1 MLIESLGAGH
11 PIIFIHGWAMN
22 KDVFKPFF
30 EKLDRNKYQLLFF
43 DLPEMDENDAWENC
57 IIQIND
63 AIQDFNFDSFDLF
76 GWSLGGQ
83 VAIEICRL
91 NRKRVKKIILASST
105 PLFVN
110 NDEWE
115 FGLNEEIF
123 ENFAKSIMNDQK
135 KTLTNFFNLQL
146 LGQENKKTI
155 LNYLI
160 NCVATQGLN
169 INSLKFYL
177 SHMKNNNFLTIM
189 DNMNCDI
196 HLIAGDQDKIVP
208 IESQTYMQKNIRNVK
223 KTLFINKA
231 SHVPFLSHPEE
242 CATYLDDIYHE

>member
-1 MLIESLGAGH
+1 MLIESLGSGH

-30 EKLDRNKYQLLFF
+30 EKLDNNKYQLLFF
-43 DLPEMDENDAWENC
+43 DLPEMDENDAWEKC
-57 IIQIND
+57 INQIND
-63 AIQDFNFDSFDLF
+63 AIQDFNFDSFDIF

-91 NRKRVKKIILASST
+91 NRERVKKIILASST

-110 NDEWE
+110 NDVWE
-115 FGLNEEIF
+115 FGLTEEIF

-135 KTLTNFFNLQL
+135 KTLNNFFNLQL
-146 LGQENKKTI
+146 LGQENKKAI
-155 LNYLI
+155 LNYLT

-208 IESQTYMQKNIRNVK
+208 IESQTFMQKYIKNVK

-242 CATYLDDIYHE
+242 CATYLDDIYS

>member
-1 MLIESLGAGH
+1 MNMMPGTNASIRSVMRYMILIL
-11 PIIFIHGWAMN
+11 I
-22 KDVFKPFF
+22 
-30 EKLDRNKYQLLFF
+30 LLT
-43 DLPEMDENDAWENC
+43 
-57 IIQIND
+57 
-63 AIQDFNFDSFDLF
+63 LF

-83 VAIEICRL
+83 VAIEIYRL
-91 NRKRVKKIILASST
+91 NRERVKKIILASST
-105 PLFVN
+105 PIFVN

-123 ENFAKSIMNDQK
+123 EDFAKSIINDQK

-146 LGQENKKTI
+146 LGQVNKKAI

-169 INSLKFYL
+169 INSLKNYL

-189 DNMNCDI
+189 GNMNCDI

-208 IESQTYMQKNIRNVK
+208 IESQTIHAK
-223 KTLFINKA
+223 K
-231 SHVPFLSHPEE
+231 
-242 CATYLDDIYHE
+242 Y

>member
-1 MLIESLGAGH
+1 MLIESLGKGH

-30 EKLDRNKYQLLFF
+30 KKLDKNKYQLLFF

-57 IIQIND
+57 INQISD
-63 AIQDFNFDSFDLF
+63 TIQDFNFDSFDLF

-91 NRKRVKKIILASST
+91 NMTKVKKIILASST

-110 NDEWE
+110 NDFWK
-115 FGLNEEIF
+115 FGLNEVIF
-123 ENFAKSIMNDQK
+123 ENFAKSIMYDQK
-135 KTLTNFFNLQL
+135 KTLINFFNLQL

-155 LNYLI
+155 LKYLTNY
-160 NCVATQGLN
+160 VATQNLN

-177 SHMKNNNFLTIM
+177 SHMKNNNFLTFM
-189 DNMNCDI
+189 DNINCDI

-208 IESQTYMQKNIRNVK
+208 IESQTFMQKNIRNVK
-223 KTLFINKA
+223 TTLFINKA

-242 CATYLDDIYHE
+242 CATYLDDIYS

>member
-1 MLIESLGAGH
+1 MLIESLGVGH

-30 EKLDRNKYQLLFF
+30 EKLDKKKYQLLFF
-43 DLPEMDENDAWENC
+43 DLPEIDENDTWENC
-57 IIQIND
+57 INQISD

-83 VAIEICRL
+83 IAIEICRL
-91 NRKRVKKIILASST
+91 KREKVKKIILASST

-110 NDEWE
+110 NDFWE
-115 FGLNEEIF
+115 FGLKEEIF
-123 ENFAKSIMNDQK
+123 EDFAKSIMNDQK

-146 LGQENKKTI
+146 LGQENKKSI
-155 LNYLI
+155 LNYLT
-160 NCVATQGLN
+160 NCVATQNLN
-169 INSLKFYL
+169 VNSLKFYL
-177 SHMKNNNFLTIM
+177 SHMKKNNFLTFM
-189 DNMNCDI
+189 GNMNCDI

-208 IESQTYMQKNIRNVK
+208 IESQIFMKKNIRNVK

-242 CATYLDDIYHE
+242 CATYLDDIYS

>member
-1 MLIESLGAGH
+1 MLIESLGVGH

-30 EKLDRNKYQLLFF
+30 EKLDKNKYQLLFF

-83 VAIEICRL
+83 VATEICRL
-91 NRKRVKKIILASST
+91 NKERVNKIILASST

-110 NDEWE
+110 NDLWK

-123 ENFAKSIMNDQK
+123 ENFAKSIMSNQK

-146 LGQENKKTI
+146 LGQENKKVI
-155 LNYLI
+155 LNYLK

-208 IESQTYMQKNIRNVK
+208 IESQTFMQKNIMNVK

-242 CATYLDDIYHE
+242 CASYLDDIYS

>member
-1 MLIESLGAGH
+1 MLIESLGRGH

-30 EKLDRNKYQLLFF
+30 EKLDKNKYQLLFF
-43 DLPEMDENDAWENC
+43 DLPEMDENDAWEKC
-57 IIQIND
+57 INQIND
-63 AIQDFNFDSFDLF
+63 EIQNYNFDSYDLY

-83 VAIEICRL
+83 VGIEIYRL
-91 NRKRVKKIILASST
+91 NREKVKKIILASST

-110 NDEWE
+110 NDVWE
-115 FGLNEEIF
+115 FGLKEEIF

-146 LGQENKKTI
+146 LGQENKKAI
-155 LNYLI
+155 LNYLT
-160 NCVATQGLN
+160 NCVATQDLN

-208 IESQTYMQKNIRNVK
+208 IESQTFMQKKIMNVK
-223 KTLFINKA
+223 TTLFVKKA

-242 CATYLDDIYHE
+242 CATYLDDIYS

>member
-1 MLIESLGAGH
+1 MLIESLGRGH

-22 KDVFKPFF
+22 KDVFNPFF
-30 EKLDRNKYQLLFF
+30 EKLDKNKYQLLFF

-57 IIQIND
+57 IIQISD

-91 NRKRVKKIILASST
+91 NRERVKKIILASST
-105 PLFVN
+105 PIFVN
-110 NDEWE
+110 NDVWE
-115 FGLNEEIF
+115 FGLNEVIF
-123 ENFAKSIMNDQK
+123 ENFAKSIINDQK

-146 LGQENKKTI
+146 MGQENKKAI
-155 LNYLI
+155 LNYLT
-160 NCVATQGLN
+160 NCVATQDLN

-189 DNMNCDI
+189 DNINCDI

-208 IESQTYMQKNIRNVK
+208 IESQTYMQQNIRNVK

>member
-1 MLIESLGAGH
+1 MLIESLGVGH

-30 EKLDRNKYQLLFF
+30 EKLDKNKYQLLFF
-43 DLPEMDENDAWENC
+43 DLPEMNENDTWENS
-57 IIQIND
+57 INQISD

-83 VAIEICRL
+83 VAIEIYRL
-91 NRKRVKKIILASST
+91 NREKVKKIILASST

-110 NDEWE
+110 NDVWE
-115 FGLNEEIF
+115 FGLKEEIF

-135 KTLTNFFNLQL
+135 KTLANFFNLQL
-146 LGQENKKTI
+146 LGQENKRAI
-155 LNYLI
+155 LNYLT
-160 NCVATQGLN
+160 NCVASQNLN

-177 SHMKNNNFLTIM
+177 SQMKNNNFLIIM

-196 HLIAGDQDKIVP
+196 HLIAGEQDKIVP
-208 IESQTYMQKNIRNVK
+208 IESQTFMQKNIRNVK
-223 KTLFINKA
+223 NILFINKA

-242 CATYLDDIYHE
+242 CATYLDDIYS

>member
-22 KDVFKPFF
+22 KDVFMPFF
-30 EKLDRNKYQLLFF
+30 EKLDKNKYQLLFF
-43 DLPEMDENDAWENC
+43 DLPEMDENDVWENC
-57 IIQIND
+57 IIQISD

-91 NRKRVKKIILASST
+91 NRERVKKIILASST

-110 NDEWE
+110 NDVWE
-115 FGLNEEIF
+115 FGLNEEVF

-146 LGQENKKTI
+146 LGQEKKKAI
-155 LNYLI
+155 LNYLT
-160 NCVATQGLN
+160 NCVATQDLN

-189 DNMNCDI
+189 GNMNCDI

-208 IESQTYMQKNIRNVK
+208 IESQTFMQKNIMNVK

-242 CATYLDDIYHE
+242 CASYLDDIYS

>member
-1 MLIESLGAGH
+1 MLIESLGRGH

-30 EKLDRNKYQLLFF
+30 EKLDKNKYQLLFF
-43 DLPEMDENDAWENC
+43 DLPEMDENDVWENC
-57 IIQIND
+57 IIQISD

-91 NRKRVKKIILASST
+91 NRERVKKIILASST

-110 NDEWE
+110 NDVWE
-115 FGLNEEIF
+115 FGLNEEVF

-146 LGQENKKTI
+146 LGQEKKKAI
-155 LNYLI
+155 LNYLT
-160 NCVATQGLN
+160 NCVATQDLN

-189 DNMNCDI
+189 GNMNCDI

-208 IESQTYMQKNIRNVK
+208 IESQTFMQKNIMNVK

-242 CATYLDDIYHE
+242 CASYLDDIYS